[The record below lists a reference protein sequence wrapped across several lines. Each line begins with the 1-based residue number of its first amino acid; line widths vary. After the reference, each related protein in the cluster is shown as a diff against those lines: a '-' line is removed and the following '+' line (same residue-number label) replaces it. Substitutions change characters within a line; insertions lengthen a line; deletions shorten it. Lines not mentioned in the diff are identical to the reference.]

1 MTDQRHV
8 DALHGIIRT
17 LSNLDPMQMILVVDL
32 IEKAKRALEEPV
44 GPIVDA
50 EATET
55 ILELEMPPYRLFG
68 VPLVQGA
75 RVRLR
80 HPQGAST
87 MTDEPTDKPTFSE
100 LAMGI
105 NDTLDGIIAAVA
117 GYRAKATEAGF
128 SDAAAEQMALDYHR
142 ELVRIT
148 FIT

>member
-55 ILELEMPPYRLFG
+55 ILEL
-68 VPLVQGA
+68 
-75 RVRLR
+75 
-80 HPQGAST
+80 
-87 MTDEPTDKPTFSE
+87 
-100 LAMGI
+100 
-105 NDTLDGIIAAVA
+105 
-117 GYRAKATEAGF
+117 
-128 SDAAAEQMALDYHR
+128 
-142 ELVRIT
+142 
-148 FIT
+148 